1 MGPYF
6 GDVCLQG
13 QLESGLLTVSV
24 GLGIGEGSSS
34 PCQTAQSLG
43 PPGFRDV
50 PVPDSG
56 EV

>member
-6 GDVCLQG
+6 GEVCLQR
-13 QLESGLLTVSV
+13 QLESGLLTVTV
-24 GLGIGEGSSS
+24 GLGVGVGSSS

-43 PPGFRDV
+43 PLGFRDV

>member
-6 GDVCLQG
+6 GEVCLQR
-13 QLESGLLTVSV
+13 QLESGLLTVTV
-24 GLGIGEGSSS
+24 GLGVGVGSSS

-43 PPGFRDV
+43 PLGFRDV
-50 PVPDSG
+50 TVPDSG